1 MVICIAWTIP
11 YLILVTYRNLI
22 GPLDKTFALL
32 MNFCKIFGTLCCLLT
47 FFEITLIWYV
57 FKMVLKAIPKMDDAE
72 WAKVLILLNILVMA
86 SISYIMDMKGC
97 YFSKSSK
104 CTTNFFSYY
113 IISWDH
119 LRSMIIQGSI
129 NKECCINHKVYII

>member
-72 WAKVLILLNILVMA
+72 WAKVLILFNILVMA

-97 YFSKSSK
+97 YFFKV
-104 CTTNFFSYY
+104 FQMYY
-113 IISWDH
+113 QFLFVLH
-119 LRSMIIQGSI
+119 
-129 NKECCINHKVYII
+129 YILGPFEVHDYPR